1 MPTPTS
7 FKDAQGLNNIERNVR
22 QYKDL
27 DLFFVKKKL
36 SSKDSDG
43 VVTVSGAKSDIEKVT
58 DITAVKRS
66 IRNLVLT
73 NHYEKPFH
81 PEIGCGV
88 REVLFELMTPI
99 SAYLL
104 TRKVEDVI
112 TQYEPR
118 AQLVGVKATPD
129 LDRNAYELT
138 IEFYVLNAPT
148 ELVDL
153 TVLLE
158 RLR

>member
-7 FKDAQGLNNIERNVR
+7 FKDAQALNDIERNVR

-27 DLFFVKKKL
+27 DLFFAKKKL

-43 VVTVSGAKSDIEKVT
+43 AVTVSGAKSDIDKVT

-88 REVLFELMTPI
+88 REILFELMTPI
-99 SAYLL
+99 SAHLL

-112 TQYEPR
+112 TEYEPR
-118 AQLVGVKATPD
+118 AQLVGVKSTPD
-129 LDRNAYELT
+129 IDRNAYELT

-153 TVLLE
+153 TILLE